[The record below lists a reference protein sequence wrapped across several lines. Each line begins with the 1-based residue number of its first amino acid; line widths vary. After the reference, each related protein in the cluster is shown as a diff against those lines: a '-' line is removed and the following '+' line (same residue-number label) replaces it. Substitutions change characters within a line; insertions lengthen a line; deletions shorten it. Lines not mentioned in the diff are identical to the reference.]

1 MRLSTR
7 PAFSPAQFT
16 ISSLADLRQEVQ
28 PQVQPAGFIRWPQY
42 AVVVEEAGDS
52 TSQLLAAGTLRL
64 HFSSPGQLALA
75 ALPAQATGQ
84 VLRFSEEFIGLA
96 ADEHDLLL
104 CNLFHRPGASSSL
117 LISAEQATELGFL
130 LASVQRQAADT
141 APLGAIL
148 LRSYLKTLLIY
159 CLHLS
164 QQQQVQVVGPPA
176 APSLFLRFRK
186 LLEQHYRVW
195 KSVAEY
201 AAHLHIT
208 ANHLSTAIKKE
219 TGLPASTHIRRRIML
234 EAQRL
239 VSLRDIPL
247 KEVAYHLG
255 FEDVSHFS
263 KLFKRSTGVTFSHF
277 KEHVWA
283 QYNSPTGRSD
293 YQALTQSPADAEPG
307 RHYSLSAA

>member
-1 MRLSTR
+1 MLFSTR
-7 PAFSPAQFT
+7 PSSLAQFALG
-16 ISSLADLRQEVQ
+16 SLADLRQEVQ
-28 PQVQPAGFIRWPQY
+28 PLANSAAFVRWPQY
-42 AVVVEEAGDS
+42 TVVVEDAPTG
-52 TSQLLAAGTLRL
+52 TNQQLAAGSLRL
-64 HFSSPGQLALA
+64 YFSAPGQLALA
-75 ALPAQATGQ
+75 TVPVQATGQ
-84 VLRFSEEFIGLA
+84 VLRFSEEFVGLA
-96 ADEHDLLL
+96 ADEQDLLL
-104 CNLFHRPGASSSL
+104 FNLFHRPDTGSPLVVPA
-117 LISAEQATELGFL
+117 AQATELRFL
-130 LASVQRQAADT
+130 LASVQRQATAE
-141 APLGAIL
+141 APLGVAL

-164 QQQQVQVVGPPA
+164 QQQPVLLPPA

-219 TGLPASTHIRRRIML
+219 TGLPASTHIRRRIVL

-263 KLFKRSTGVTFSHF
+263 KLFKRSTGVTFSSF
-277 KEHVWA
+277 KEHVWT
-283 QYNSPTGRSD
+283 QYGTYSNSTD
-293 YQALTQSPADAEPG
+293 YAAHPAHAVG
-307 RHYSLSAA
+307 ISSSRHYPLSAA